1 MSITST
7 PPAPYHPGFLEL
19 SVLMQKFQEM
29 PNVGPVDF
37 DDLLLFKN
45 HTDLDGD
52 GVIGFDDFVAIGT
65 QKLVPAPVE
74 EEKEEEVM
82 KEPEPAAERAG
93 AEGVAAA
100 GEAAG
105 GEDAAPEDGEAAEEA
120 RGAHGD
126 GEARAEADGGAG
138 AAASQPEMA

>member
-1 MSITST
+1 
-7 PPAPYHPGFLEL
+7 
-19 SVLMQKFQEM
+19 MQKFQQM

-37 DDLLLFKN
+37 DDLMLLRS
-45 HTDLDGD
+45 HTDLDRD

-65 QKLVPAPVE
+65 QKLVPVPVE
-74 EEKEEEVM
+74 EEKEEEVK
-82 KEPEPAAERAG
+82 KEPEPAAPGPAPPAEWAG

-100 GEAAG
+100 GEAVG
-105 GEDAAPEDGEAAEEA
+105 GEGAEPEVDEAAEEA

-126 GEARAEADGGAG
+126 GEAQGEAEGGTG